1 MPCWP
6 RWRTLWWRWGRSGG
20 EGRGATGGAT
30 LAAWAGVGATERRT
44 DPLRPSILPASTPS
58 HTLRPPARPASLLIL
73 LSCCLARELT
83 KRHEEFWRG
92 SLQDALAE
100 FAERG
105 PRGEFVLLVEGA
117 SEEAAAAG
125 SASGPVGEEQI
136 LEALRQAVAA
146 GESPSSAAKS
156 VAARLG
162 QSRKLCY
169 QLSLALSED
178 TAS

>member
-1 MPCWP
+1 MAW
-6 RWRTLWWRWGRSGG
+6 S
-20 EGRGATGGAT
+20 RGPTAT
-30 LAAWAGVGATERRT
+30 LVTHSPCLVRFSSFTAAR
-44 DPLRPSILPASTPS
+44 LPRFPA
-58 HTLRPPARPASLLIL
+58 HPP

-100 FAERG
+100 FSERG

-136 LEALRQAVAA
+136 LEALLQAVAA

-169 QLSLALSED
+169 QLSLAISED